1 MRKVTLID
9 LSTIKKVVGLTL
21 RQGLP
26 PLEHRDDSEIYNNSF
41 AADNYQQVTLY
52 TPDMQKCISKNEAGG
67 SGAVDNYSVCRD
79 IRNSTLLEK
88 PLAVFSGIVKEI
100 DVSNTYFAV
109 GGNNPFLYV
118 FDWATLSLKAASTA
132 GLGTVNSLRFSPDG
146 SLLAVSHT
154 TSPFIRIY
162 KTSDWSYIEPTAAE
176 NASATHVVEF
186 SHDGSKLIARATANP
201 SFRVFSTQTGA
212 RIFSQHITNH
222 TTDNA
227 STRGFLYQH
236 PTKNNLVFS
245 LGAANSNAGPRSYVF
260 NTDTLVL
267 APINALP
274 STNQAMNRIFSVYYN
289 DMDNTITVT
298 HTSAYSNY
306 FSRFDADSYEPV
318 PTPEVDALYKYY
330 SPIYKYFSNL
340 CKYDTGQI
348 TGVVRDINNLPARR
362 MVRAYR
368 RSDGIL
374 MAQTFSDAVTG
385 QYKLLL
391 PNTEFYDVQ
400 FLTED
405 GEQLNDLFF
414 AKSIPEQV

>member
-9 LSTIKKVVGLTL
+9 SSTSKKVVDLTL
-21 RQGLP
+21 RQGLL
-26 PLEHRDDSEIYNNSF
+26 PLEHRNDSELYNGGSF
-41 AADNYQQVTLY
+41 SDSTQQGTLY
-52 TPDMQKCISKNEAGG
+52 TPDMQKCVSKNQA
-67 SGAVDNYSVCRD
+67 SNTQNNYSVCRD
-79 IRNSTLLEK
+79 IRNSTLMEK
-88 PLAVFSGIVKEI
+88 PLAVFAGIIQEV
-100 DVSNTYFAV
+100 DASNTHFAV
-109 GGNNPFLYV
+109 GGANPFLYV
-118 FDWATLSLKAASTA
+118 FDWASLSLQSASTA
-132 GLGTVNSLRFSPDG
+132 GLGTVNSLRFSPEG

-162 KTSDWSYIEPTAAE
+162 NTSDWSYIEPTAAE
-176 NASATHVVEF
+176 NPSITHVVEF
-186 SHDGSKLIARATANP
+186 SHDGSKLIARAGANP

-212 RIFSQHITNH
+212 RIFSQHIAFHATDTN
-222 TTDNA
+222 

-245 LGAANSNAGPRSYVF
+245 LGTSSSSSGPRSYVF

-267 APINALP
+267 DPINALP
-274 STNQAMNRIFSVYYN
+274 STNQSMTRVLSIYYS
-289 DMDNTITVT
+289 DLDKTITVT
-298 HTSAYSNY
+298 HNSAYSNY
-306 FSRFDADSYEPV
+306 FSRFDANSYEPV
-318 PTPEVDALYKYY
+318 PAPEVDTLYKYY
-330 SPIYKYFSNL
+330 SQIYKFFSNL

-368 RSDGIL
+368 RSDGAL

-391 PNTEFYDVQ
+391 PDTEFYDVQ

>member
-1 MRKVTLID
+1 MRKVTLLD
-9 LSTIKKVVGLTL
+9 SSTQKRVVDLTL

-26 PLEHRDDSEIYNNSF
+26 PLEHRNDSELYNGGSF
-41 AADNYQQVTLY
+41 ADTYQQGTLY
-52 TPDMQKCISKNEAGG
+52 TPDMQKCLSKNESSNGTN
-67 SGAVDNYSVCRD
+67 NYSVFRD
-79 IRNSTLLEK
+79 IRNSSLMEK
-88 PLAVFSGIVKEI
+88 PLAVFSGVVKEV

-109 GGNNPFLYV
+109 GGSNPFLYV
-118 FDWATLSLKAASTA
+118 FDWATLSLQSASTA

-146 SLLAVSHT
+146 SLLAVSHA

-176 NASATHVVEF
+176 NPSVTHVVEF
-186 SHDGSKLIARATANP
+186 SHDGTKLIARATASP
-201 SFRVFSTQTGA
+201 SFRVFNAATGA
-212 RIFSQHITNH
+212 RIFSQHIATH
-222 TTDNA
+222 ITTADA
-227 STRGFLYQH
+227 TRGFLYQH

-245 LGAANSNAGPRSYVF
+245 LGTSSTTTGPRSYVF

-267 APINALP
+267 DPINALP
-274 STNQAMNRIFSVYYN
+274 SINQSMNRIYGIYFN
-289 DMDNTITVT
+289 DLDNSITL
-298 HTSAYSNY
+298 SNNSPSTNY
-306 FSRFDADSYEPV
+306 LARFNADTYEPMPV
-318 PTPEVDALYKYY
+318 PEVDKLYKYY
-330 SPIYKYFSNL
+330 SPIYKFFSNL

-368 RSDGIL
+368 RSDGVL
-374 MAQTFSDAVTG
+374 MAQTFSDAATG

-391 PNTEFYDVQ
+391 PDTEFYDVQ

>member
-9 LSTIKKVVGLTL
+9 LATPKKVVGLTL

-26 PLEHRDDSEIYNNSF
+26 PLEHRYDSEIYNGGPF
-41 AADNYQQVTLY
+41 ADTHQQVTLY
-52 TPDMQKCISKNEAGG
+52 TPDMQKGISENGTAG
-67 SGAVDNYSVCRD
+67 VQNNYSVCRD

-88 PLAVFSGIVKEI
+88 PLAVFAGAIAEVGA
-100 DVSNTYFAV
+100 SNTYFAV

-118 FDWATLSLKAASTA
+118 FGWATLSLQAVSTA
-132 GLGTVNSLRFSPDG
+132 GLGIVNGLRFSPDG
-146 SLLAVSHT
+146 SLLAISHA

-162 KTSDWSYIEPTAAE
+162 KTSNWSYIEPTAAE
-176 NASATHVVEF
+176 NPSVTNVIEF
-186 SHDGSKLIARATANP
+186 SHDGAKLIARASSNP
-201 SFRVFSTQTGA
+201 SFRVFNAATGA
-212 RIFSQHITNH
+212 RIFSQHIAAH
-222 TTDNA
+222 ATDNTA
-227 STRGFLYQH
+227 TRGFLYQH

-245 LGAANSNAGPRSYVF
+245 LGTSSPIAGPRSYVF

-274 STNQAMNRIFSVYYN
+274 SSNQAMGRIYSVYYN
-289 DMDNTITVT
+289 DLDNTITVT
-298 HTSAYSNY
+298 HNSAYANY

-318 PTPEVDALYKYY
+318 PTPEVDKLYKYY
-330 SPIYKYFSNL
+330 SPMYKFFSNL

-368 RSDGIL
+368 RSDGVL

-385 QYKLLL
+385 EYTLLL
-391 PNTEFYDVQ
+391 PDTGFYDVQ

>member
-9 LSTIKKVVGLTL
+9 SSASKKVVDLTL
-21 RQGLP
+21 RQGLL
-26 PLEHRDDSEIYNNSF
+26 PLEHRDDSEIYNGGSF
-41 AADNYQQVTLY
+41 SDSFQQVTIY
-52 TPDMQKCISKNEAGG
+52 TPDMQKCLSKNESNG
-67 SGAVDNYSVCRD
+67 SIDNYSVCRD
-79 IRNSTLLEK
+79 IRNGNLMEK
-88 PLAVFSGIVKEI
+88 PLAVFSSVIK
-100 DVSNTYFAV
+100 DVDASNTYFAV
-109 GGNNPFLYV
+109 GGANPFLYV
-118 FDWATLSLKAASTA
+118 FDWATLSLQSASVA
-132 GLGTVNSLRFSPDG
+132 NLGTVNSIRFSPDG
-146 SLLAVSHT
+146 SLLAVSHA

-176 NASATHVVEF
+176 NSSITHVVEF
-186 SHDGSKLIARATANP
+186 SHDGSKLIARAQTNP

-212 RIFSQHITNH
+212 RIFSQHIAFH
-222 TTDNA
+222 TTDSN

-245 LGAANSNAGPRSYVF
+245 LGTGSSNAGPRSYVF

-267 APINALP
+267 NPISVLP
-274 STNQAMNRIFSVYYN
+274 SLAQKMARIYGTYFN
-289 DMDNTITVT
+289 DLDNSITL
-298 HTSAYSNY
+298 SNDSSNTGY
-306 FSRFDADSYEPV
+306 LARFDADTYEPV
-318 PTPEVDALYKYY
+318 PAPEVDTLYKYY
-330 SPIYKYFSNL
+330 ATYYKYFSNL

-348 TGVVRDINNLPARR
+348 TGVVRDINNLPAQR

-368 RSDGIL
+368 RSDGVL

-385 QYKLLL
+385 KYKLLL
-391 PNTEFYDVQ
+391 PDTDFYDVQ

>member
-9 LSTIKKVVGLTL
+9 ISIPKRVVDLTL

-26 PLEHRDDSEIYNNSF
+26 LLEHRNDSETYNGGTFTETN
-41 AADNYQQVTLY
+41 QQGTLY
-52 TPDMQKCISKNEAGG
+52 THDMQKCLSKNE
-67 SGAVDNYSVCRD
+67 STNSTNNYSVCRD
-79 IRNSTLLEK
+79 IRNSSLMEK
-88 PLAVFSGIVKEI
+88 PLAVFSGVVREA
-100 DVSNTYFAV
+100 DVSDTQYAV
-109 GGNNPFLYV
+109 GGTSPFLYV
-118 FDWATLSLKAASTA
+118 FDWETLSLQSASVA
-132 GLGTVNSLRFSPDG
+132 GLGAVNSIRFSPDG
-146 SLLAVSHT
+146 SLLAVSHA

-176 NASATHVVEF
+176 NPSVTYVVEF
-186 SHDGSKLIARATANP
+186 SHDGSKLIARAGSNP

-212 RIFSQHITNH
+212 RIFSQHIAFH
-222 TTDNA
+222 ITDAN

-245 LGAANSNAGPRSYVF
+245 LGTSSSSTGPRSYVF

-267 APINALP
+267 DPISALP
-274 STNQAMNRIFSVYYN
+274 SLGQSMSKIFGIYFNDLDNSITLSNSSPNTNYLA
-289 DMDNTITVT
+289 
-298 HTSAYSNY
+298 
-306 FSRFDADSYEPV
+306 RFNADTYEPMPV
-318 PTPEVDALYKYY
+318 PEVDKLYKYY
-330 SPIYKYFSNL
+330 STIYKFFSNL

-368 RSDGIL
+368 RSDGAL

-391 PNTEFYDVQ
+391 PDTEFYDVQ

>member
-9 LSTIKKVVGLTL
+9 SSIPKKVVDLIL

-26 PLEHRDDSEIYNNSF
+26 LLELRNDSEPYNGGSF
-41 AADNYQQVTLY
+41 SDTLQQGTLY
-52 TPDMQKCISKNEAGG
+52 TPDMQKCLSKSELSTTTN
-67 SGAVDNYSVCRD
+67 NYSVCLD
-79 IRNSTLLEK
+79 IRNGSLMEK
-88 PLAVFSGIVKEI
+88 PLAVFSAVVKEC
-100 DVSNTYFAV
+100 DVSNTHFAV
-109 GGNNPFLYV
+109 GGVSPFLYI
-118 FDWATLSLKAASTA
+118 FDWATLGLQSASVA
-132 GLGTVNSLRFSPDG
+132 GLGAVNSLRFSPDG
-146 SLLAVSHT
+146 SLLAVSHA

-176 NASATHVVEF
+176 NATVTHVVEF
-186 SHDGSKLIARATANP
+186 SHDGAKLIARAAANP
-201 SFRVFSTQTGA
+201 SFRVFNAATGA
-212 RIFSQHITNH
+212 RIFSQHIASH
-222 TTDNA
+222 ITDAN

-245 LGAANSNAGPRSYVF
+245 LGTASTGAGPRSYVF

-267 APINALP
+267 DSINALP
-274 STNQAMNRIFSVYYN
+274 SLAQSMSRIFGIYFN
-289 DMDNTITVT
+289 DLDNSITL
-298 HTSAYSNY
+298 SNSSSNTNY
-306 FSRFDADSYEPV
+306 LARFNVDTYEPMPV
-318 PTPEVDALYKYY
+318 PELDTLYKYY
-330 SPIYKYFSNL
+330 SPQYKFFSNL

-368 RSDGIL
+368 RSDGVL
-374 MAQTFSDAVTG
+374 MAQTFSDAATG

-391 PNTEFYDVQ
+391 PDTEFYDVQ

>member
-9 LSTIKKVVGLTL
+9 SSTSKKVVGLTL

-26 PLEHRDDSEIYNNSF
+26 PLELRNDSEPYNGGSF
-41 AADNYQQVTLY
+41 QDANQQGTLY
-52 TPDMQKCISKNEAGG
+52 TPDMQKCLSKNETG
-67 SGAVDNYSVCRD
+67 SITNSYSVCRD
-79 IRNSTLLEK
+79 IRNSNLMEK
-88 PLAVFSGIVKEI
+88 PLAVFSGIVKEV
-100 DVSNTYFAV
+100 DVSNTHFAV
-109 GGNNPFLYV
+109 GGLSPFLYV
-118 FDWATLSLKAASTA
+118 FDWASLSLQSASTA

-146 SLLAVSHT
+146 SLLAVSHA

-176 NASATHVVEF
+176 NASVTHVVEF
-186 SHDGSKLIARATANP
+186 SHDGAKLIARASSSP
-201 SFRVFSTQTGA
+201 SFRVFNAATGA
-212 RIFSQHITNH
+212 RIFSQHIAAH
-222 TTDNA
+222 IANA
-227 STRGFLYQH
+227 EATRGFLYQH

-245 LGAANSNAGPRSYVF
+245 LGTSSSSAGPRSYVF

-267 APINALP
+267 GPINALP
-274 STNQAMNRIFSVYYN
+274 SSNQSMSKIFGIYFN
-289 DMDNTITVT
+289 DMDNSITL
-298 HTSAYSNY
+298 SNNSPNTNY
-306 FSRFDADSYEPV
+306 LARFDADSYGSV
-318 PTPEVDALYKYY
+318 PTPEVDTLYKYY
-330 SPIYKYFSNL
+330 STIYKFFSNL

-368 RSDGIL
+368 RSDGVL
-374 MAQTFSDAVTG
+374 MAQTFSDAATG

-391 PNTEFYDVQ
+391 PDTEFYDVQ

>member
-1 MRKVTLID
+1 MRKVTLVD
-9 LSTIKKVVGLTL
+9 LSISKRAVDLTL

-26 PLEHRDDSEIYNNSF
+26 PLEHRNNSELYNGASF
-41 AADNYQQVTLY
+41 AESNQQVMVY
-52 TPDMQKCISKNEAGG
+52 TPDMQKCISQNQ
-67 SGAVDNYSVCRD
+67 SSNTQNNYSVCRD
-79 IRNSTLLEK
+79 IRNSTLMEK
-88 PLAVFSGIVKEI
+88 PLAVFAGVIQAA
-100 DVSNTYFAV
+100 DASNTHFAV
-109 GGNNPFLYV
+109 GGANPFLYV
-118 FDWATLSLKAASTA
+118 FDWASLSLQGASTA
-132 GLGTVNSLRFSPDG
+132 GLGVVNSIRFSPDG
-146 SLLAVSHT
+146 SLLAVSHG

-176 NASATHVVEF
+176 NASVTHVVEF
-186 SHDGSKLIARATANP
+186 SHDGTKLIARSGTNP
-201 SFRVFSTQTGA
+201 SFRVFSTQTGE
-212 RIFSQHITNH
+212 RIFSQHIAFHMTDTN
-222 TTDNA
+222 

-245 LGAANSNAGPRSYVF
+245 LGTSSSGAGPRSYVF

-267 APINALP
+267 DPIDALP
-274 STNQAMNRIFSVYYN
+274 SINQSMTRILSIYYS
-289 DMDNTITVT
+289 DLDNTITVT
-298 HTSAYSNY
+298 HNSAYSNY
-306 FSRFDADSYEPV
+306 FSRFDANSYEPV
-318 PTPEVDALYKYY
+318 PTPEVDTLYKYY
-330 SPIYKYFSNL
+330 SQMYKFFSNL

-368 RSDGIL
+368 RSDAAL

-391 PNTEFYDVQ
+391 PDTEFYDVQ

>member
-26 PLEHRDDSEIYNNSF
+26 PLEHRDDSEIYNNSY
-41 AADNYQQVTLY
+41 AVDNYQQATIY
-52 TPDMQKCISKNEAGG
+52 TQDMQKCISKNET
-67 SGAVDNYSVCRD
+67 SSSVTDNYSVCRD

-88 PLAVFSGIVKEI
+88 PLAVFSGAVREV

-109 GGNNPFLYV
+109 GGTNPFLYV
-118 FDWATLSLKAASTA
+118 FDWATLSLQSVSTV
-132 GLGTVNSLRFSPDG
+132 GLGNVNSLRFSLDG
-146 SLLAVSHT
+146 NLLAVSHAT
-154 TSPFIRIY
+154 APFIRIY

-176 NASATHVVEF
+176 NASVTHVVEF

-212 RIFSQHITNH
+212 RIFSQHITTH

-245 LGAANSNAGPRSYVF
+245 LGTSNSGSGPRSYVF

-267 APINALP
+267 SPISALP
-274 STNQAMNRIFSVYYN
+274 SLAQKMVKIYGIYFN
-289 DMDNTITVT
+289 DLDNSITL
-298 HTSAYSNY
+298 SNDLSDTGY
-306 FSRFDADSYEPV
+306 LARFDADSYKPV
-318 PTPEVDALYKYY
+318 PTPEVDTLYKYY
-330 SPIYKYFSNL
+330 SPQYKFFSNL

-348 TGVVRDINNLPARR
+348 TGTVRDINNLPARR

-385 QYKLLL
+385 AYKLLL
-391 PNTEFYDVQ
+391 PDTGFYDVQ

>member
-9 LSTIKKVVGLTL
+9 PSIGKKAVDLTL
-21 RQGLP
+21 RQGLL
-26 PLEHRDDSEIYNNSF
+26 PLEHRNNSEAYNGGYF
-41 AADNYQQVTLY
+41 TDGYQQGTLY
-52 TPDMQKCISKNEAGG
+52 TPDMQKCLSKNE
-67 SGAVDNYSVCRD
+67 SSSTSNNYSVCRD
-79 IRNSTLLEK
+79 IRNSNLMEK
-88 PLAVFSGIVKEI
+88 PLASFPGIVKDA
-100 DVSNTYFAV
+100 DVSDTYFAV
-109 GGNNPFLYV
+109 GGANPFLYV
-118 FDWATLSLKAASTA
+118 FDWATLSLQGASTA

-146 SLLAVSHT
+146 SLLAVSHA

-176 NASATHVVEF
+176 NASVTHVVEF
-186 SHDGSKLIARATANP
+186 SHDGAKLIARASSSP
-201 SFRVFSTQTGA
+201 SFRVFNAATGA
-212 RIFSQHITNH
+212 RIFSQHIATH
-222 TTDNA
+222 ITSADT
-227 STRGFLYQH
+227 TRGFLYRH

-245 LGAANSNAGPRSYVF
+245 LGTSSTFAGPRSYIF

-267 APINALP
+267 DPIDVLP
-274 STNQAMNRIFSVYYN
+274 SINQSMPRVLSIYYN
-289 DMDNTITVT
+289 DLDNTITVT
-298 HTSAYSNY
+298 HTYGYSNY
-306 FSRFDADSYEPV
+306 FSRFDADSYAPV
-318 PTPEVDALYKYY
+318 PMPEVDTLYKYY
-330 SPIYKYFSNL
+330 SPVFKFFSNL

-368 RSDGIL
+368 RSDAAL

-391 PNTEFYDVQ
+391 PDTDFYDVQ

>member
-1 MRKVTLID
+1 MRKVTLIN
-9 LSTIKKVVGLTL
+9 SSSQKKVVDLTL
-21 RQGLP
+21 RQGLL
-26 PLEHRDDSEIYNNSF
+26 PLEHRNDSELYNGGSL
-41 AADNYQQVTLY
+41 ADNSQQGTLY
-52 TPDMQKCISKNEAGG
+52 TPDMQKCISKNQ
-67 SGAVDNYSVCRD
+67 SSNSQNNYSVCRD
-79 IRNSTLLEK
+79 IRNSTLMEN
-88 PLAVFSGIVKEI
+88 PLAVFAGVIQEV
-100 DVSNTYFAV
+100 DASNTHFAV
-109 GGNNPFLYV
+109 GGANPFLYV
-118 FDWATLSLKAASTA
+118 FDWASLSLQSASTA
-132 GLGTVNSLRFSPDG
+132 GLGTVNSLRFSPEG
-146 SLLAVSHT
+146 SLLAVSHA

-176 NASATHVVEF
+176 NASITYVVEF
-186 SHDGSKLIARATANP
+186 SNDGTKLIARAGSNP

-212 RIFSQHITNH
+212 RIFSQHIAFH
-222 TTDNA
+222 TTDAN

-245 LGAANSNAGPRSYVF
+245 LGTSSSSSGPRSYVF

-267 APINALP
+267 EPISALP
-274 STNQAMNRIFSVYYN
+274 SINQAMNRIYGIYFN
-289 DMDNTITVT
+289 DLDNSITL
-298 HTSAYSNY
+298 SNSLSSINY
-306 FSRFDADSYEPV
+306 LARFNADTYEPM
-318 PTPEVDALYKYY
+318 PIPEIDTLYKYY
-330 SPIYKYFSNL
+330 SPQYKFFSNL
-340 CKYDTGQI
+340 CKYDTSRI

-368 RSDGIL
+368 RSDGAL

-391 PNTEFYDVQ
+391 PDTEFYDVQ